1 MFSSFPV
8 EYTST
13 PIYRDGQL
21 AEVVVVF
28 KDITQRK
35 SAEREL
41 LEAYAEVARM
51 KERLEAETFT
61 CKKEINVRVIAATN
75 RDLKADAEAKLLRED
90 LYFRLNVFPVEV
102 VPLRE
107 RISDILLLAAH
118 FVALICKRT

>member
-21 AEVVVVF
+21 AGVVVSF
-28 KDITQRK
+28 KEFAQRK

-51 KERLEAETFT
+51 KEQLEAEH
-61 CKKEINVRVIAATN
+61 
-75 RDLKADAEAKLLRED
+75 
-90 LYFRLNVFPVEV
+90 
-102 VPLRE
+102 
-107 RISDILLLAAH
+107 ILL
-118 FVALICKRT
+118 T